1 MFLEATKEVLCAY
14 FGSKIFYGF
23 RNNYLIIEF
32 AYSTLN
38 NMKDAVVFAK
48 NKMFNIQLLFSQ

>member
-14 FGSKIFYGF
+14 FSSKIFYGF
-23 RNNYLIIEF
+23 WNDYLIIEF

-38 NMKDAVVFAK
+38 YMKDAVVLTK
-48 NKMFNIQLLFSQ
+48 NKMFNIQLLLFQ